1 MTLLAGDATVAVPA
15 PLSIVPAQPTVSAD
29 EFELADLDRLL
40 AVEAP
45 TAMWWAK
52 AAKLVDRL
60 TERMWEHRTQVEG
73 PNGLHSE
80 LIAEQPRVAPAVER
94 LEADHLDLADRFVA
108 TRSLIGECAG
118 DPDMVSLVKT
128 EIAEIKDRLE
138 SHQKRASAVVHDAHN
153 VDIGGE

>member
-15 PLSIVPAQPTVSAD
+15 ALAIVPEQATRSAD

-45 TAMWWAK
+45 TALWWAK

-60 TERMWEHRTQVEG
+60 TDRMWEHRTQVEG
-73 PNGLHSE
+73 PHGLHAE
-80 LIAEQPRVAPAVER
+80 LIAEQPRVAPAIER
-94 LEADHLDLADRFVA
+94 LEADHAELAERFTA

-118 DPDMVSLVKT
+118 DPDMVPLVKT
-128 EIAEIKDRLE
+128 EIAEIRDQLE
-138 SHQKRASAVVHDAHN
+138 SHQKRASAVVHEAHN